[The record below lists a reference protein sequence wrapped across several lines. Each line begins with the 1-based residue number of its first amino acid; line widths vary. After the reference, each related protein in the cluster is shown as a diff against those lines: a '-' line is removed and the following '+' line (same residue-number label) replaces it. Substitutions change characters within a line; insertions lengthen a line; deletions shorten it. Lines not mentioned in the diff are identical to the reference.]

1 MSPAGTGIGAVV
13 YRYDGNVYASDEGRM
28 LTEMGDRTFCLGN
41 VHRGDFEDIFPSEVL
56 LDPLEESF
64 VASAPMCTA
73 CAFKRYWSRRR
84 WNRRRC
90 RRNPRLFCYSVIN
103 AVANGGVITTRHRVV
118 CRRGLD
124 AVTADTGPSLAK
136 DQRGVTRPQDG
147 DNDGAAICDTG
158 AFERR

>member
-73 CAFKRYWSRRR
+73 CAFKRYCGADSVFHHATQGDFVGRKPTSAFCKRNMAIFRRLISLMRSDEEIRHSFLR
-84 WNRRRC
+84 WI
-90 RRNPRLFCYSVIN
+90 NPAC
-103 AVANGGVITTRHRVV
+103 
-118 CRRGLD
+118 
-124 AVTADTGPSLAK
+124 
-136 DQRGVTRPQDG
+136 
-147 DNDGAAICDTG
+147 
-158 AFERR
+158 